1 MSANLTKASEVQNA
15 MTKSAASIPPN
26 AHRNTSSKGNTKQ
39 AVLAPEAEHHEDET
53 DNNPYKLEGLD
64 RVVAILDLLGESDSS
79 LSLAEICHRMELRK
93 STAHRALM
101 ALERTGLIE
110 RAPANR
116 YRLGLK
122 LYDMG
127 SRAVEQIDLR
137 ARIHPHLRKLALR
150 VGEIVHLGVLHKTR
164 VVYIDKIEP
173 INRRVCISSRT
184 GTSNPVYSTS
194 LGKAI
199 LAFLPQE
206 EVARTIAN
214 IRFTSFTA
222 KTLSSA
228 DELLSALER
237 VRRRGYAVDDEEME
251 IGTRC
256 VGAPILDANGRAIA
270 ALSVSGSSLRLAA
283 HCVPRIAEH
292 VMHCCQEVSSL
303 LGSTVRTSP
312 RPIPIRAGS
321 HAAAAF
327 KP

>member
-1 MSANLTKASEVQNA
+1 MQPGLS
-15 MTKSAASIPPN
+15 KSP
-26 AHRNTSSKGNTKQ
+26 G
-39 AVLAPEAEHHEDET
+39 D
-53 DNNPYKLEGLD
+53 PYQLQGLD
-64 RVVAILDLLGESDSS
+64 RVVAILDELGASDVS
-79 LSLAEICHRMELRK
+79 LSLAEICQRMDLHK

-127 SRAVEQIDLR
+127 CRAVEQIDLR
-137 ARIHPHLRKLALR
+137 SRVHPYLRKLALR
-150 VGEIVHLGVLHKTR
+150 VGEIVHLGVLHETR

-199 LAFLPQE
+199 LAYLPSE
-206 EVARTIAN
+206 EATRTVSRIQ
-214 IRFTSFTA
+214 FSGLTS
-222 KTLSSA
+222 KTITSRE
-228 DELLSALER
+228 ELLHSLDR

-256 VGAPILDANGRAIA
+256 VGGPILDPSGYPVA
-270 ALSVSGSSLRLAA
+270 AVSVSGSAARFAA
-283 HCVPRIAEH
+283 HCVPAIAQH
-292 VMHCCQEVSSL
+292 VLECCREISL
-303 LGSTVRTSP
+303 ALGSRNA
-312 RPIPIRAGS
+312 AGTERR
-321 HAAAAF
+321 
-327 KP
+327 